1 MQVTGDGLRR
11 IGAATPIFLCAA
23 LKIAYDI
30 VLYFAFRGVR
40 PPEEEAGVGA
50 GGS

>member
-1 MQVTGDGLRR
+1 MILADSDLRR